1 MEEANFLTRF
11 ATKVTVVHRRE
22 GFRAS
27 KIMLDRA
34 HKNKKIDWLLN
45 KSVTEIH
52 AGENGKVRAV
62 TLEDTNSGEQV
73 EHETDGLFIAIGHEP
88 NSALFAGKLEMDE
101 VGYIKIKN
109 GTYTSVEGVFAAG
122 DITDKV
128 YRQAVTAA
136 GQGCMAAIDAER
148 WLEQQEG

>member
-1 MEEANFLTRF
+1 
-11 ATKVTVVHRRE
+11 VHRRE
-22 GFRAS
+22 VFRAS

-45 KSVTEIH
+45 KNVTDIH
-52 AGENGKVRAV
+52 AGDNGKVRAV
-62 TLEDTNSGEQV
+62 MLEDTQSGEQV
-73 EHETDGLFIAIGHEP
+73 EHATDGVFIAIGHQP
-88 NSALFAGKLEMDE
+88 NSALFVKKLAMDE
-101 VGYIKIKN
+101 VGYIKVKN

-148 WLEQQEG
+148 WLEKQAG